1 MDLAKP
7 PGEPR
12 VIRLQ
17 FALRNQRTREQQEES
32 KMTMVRLPAM
42 QTRPLRPALPT
53 ARVIVAVLALH
64 AWPPFSTPQ
73 VGPGPT
79 GAELG
84 TIVTVAG
91 DGNAV
96 LCDGGPAT
104 NAQLDSPEA
113 VAVDRWGNLYIAD
126 RGNHRVRRVDVAGV
140 ITTSAGTG
148 EPRYS
153 GDGGSATNASFRA
166 PSGVAVDS
174 SGNLYIADSPHN
186 RVRKV
191 DAAGVITTVAG
202 TGQRGYSGDGGPAAS
217 AQLASPV
224 RVAVDGSGNLYIVD
238 SERVRKVDAA
248 GVITTVA
255 GTGQRGYS
263 GDGGP
268 AASAQLGLLRGVA
281 VDGSGNLYIA
291 DARNHRVRKV
301 DATGAINTVAG
312 TGERRYGGDGGPA
325 TSAQLG
331 RPQGVAVD
339 SSGNLYIAANYN
351 RRVRRVDAAGVIN
364 TVAGTGQWGHSGD
377 GGPATSAQLR
387 SPHGVAV
394 DGLGNL
400 YIADTYSSC
409 VRRVD
414 TAGVI
419 TTVAGTGEWGYSGDG
434 GPATNAQLQRP
445 RGVAVDGLGN
455 LYIAD
460 SDNHCVRRVDTAG
473 VITTVAGTG
482 ERGYSGDG
490 GPPTSAQLRSPQ
502 GVAVDGL
509 GNLYVA
515 DYLNH
520 RVRRVDAAG
529 VITTVAGTDERGY
542 SGDGGPATSAQLGA
556 PRGVAVDG
564 SGNLYIADYGNGRV
578 RKVDAAGVIT
588 TVAGTGQRG
597 YSGDGGPA
605 ASAQLGLLRGVA
617 VDGSGNLYIADA
629 RNHRVRK
636 VDATGA
642 INTVAGTGERR
653 YGGDGGPATSAQLGR
668 PQGVAVDSS
677 GNLYIAANYN
687 RRVRRVDAAGVIN
700 TVAGTGQWGHSGDGG
715 PATSAQLRSPH
726 GVAVDGLGNLYI
738 ADTYSSCVRRV
749 DTAGVITT
757 VAGTGEWGYS
767 GDGGPATNA
776 QLQRPRGVA
785 VDGLGNLY
793 IADSDNHCVRRVDTA
808 GVITTVAGTGERG
821 YSGDGGPPTS
831 AQLRSPQG
839 VAVDGLGN
847 LYVADYLNHRVR
859 RVDAAGVITTVAGTD
874 ERGYSGDGG
883 PATSAQLG
891 APRGVAVDGS
901 GNLYIADYGNGRV
914 RRVDAAGVITTV
926 AGTGEWG
933 YSGDGGPGTSALL
946 ASPQDV
952 AVDGLGNLYV
962 ADPWHHRVRRVDLAE

>member
-1 MDLAKP
+1 
-7 PGEPR
+7 
-12 VIRLQ
+12 
-17 FALRNQRTREQQEES
+17 
-32 KMTMVRLPAM
+32 MTMLRLPAM

-268 AASAQLGLLRGVA
+268 ATDAQLGAPQGVAVDDSGNLYIAEYTSRRVRKVDAAGVITTVAGTGQRGYSGDGGPATDAQLGGPWDVAVDGSGNLYIADYGNGRVRKVDAAGVITTVAGTGQRGYSGDGGPAASAQLGLLRGVA

-291 DARNHRVRKV
+291 DARNHRVHKV
-301 DATGAINTVAG
+301 DATGVINTVAG

-331 RPQGVAVD
+331 RPQGLAVD

-351 RRVRRVDAAGVIN
+351 RRVRRVDAGGVIN

-482 ERGYSGDG
+482 ARGYSGD
-490 GPPTSAQLRSPQ
+490 S
-502 GVAVDGL
+502 
-509 GNLYVA
+509 
-515 DYLNH
+515 
-520 RVRRVDAAG
+520 
-529 VITTVAGTDERGY
+529 
-542 SGDGGPATSAQLGA
+542 GPA
-556 PRGVAVDG
+556 
-564 SGNLYIADYGNGRV
+564 
-578 RKVDAAGVIT
+578 
-588 TVAGTGQRG
+588 
-597 YSGDGGPA
+597 
-605 ASAQLGLLRGVA
+605 
-617 VDGSGNLYIADA
+617 
-629 RNHRVRK
+629 
-636 VDATGA
+636 
-642 INTVAGTGERR
+642 
-653 YGGDGGPATSAQLGR
+653 
-668 PQGVAVDSS
+668 
-677 GNLYIAANYN
+677 
-687 RRVRRVDAAGVIN
+687 
-700 TVAGTGQWGHSGDGG
+700 
-715 PATSAQLRSPH
+715 
-726 GVAVDGLGNLYI
+726 
-738 ADTYSSCVRRV
+738 
-749 DTAGVITT
+749 
-757 VAGTGEWGYS
+757 
-767 GDGGPATNA
+767 
-776 QLQRPRGVA
+776 
-785 VDGLGNLY
+785 
-793 IADSDNHCVRRVDTA
+793 
-808 GVITTVAGTGERG
+808 
-821 YSGDGGPPTS
+821 TS

-933 YSGDGGPGTSALL
+933 YSGDGGPATNALL

-962 ADPWHHRVRRVDLAE
+962 ADPWHHRVRRVDLGE